1 MKFQSPFKKEEK
13 SWEEVSIEKVPRN
26 LQYEIVQEKDV
37 LNANMEQAVA
47 KTAIIKQGK
56 VNKRKLF
63 VDWRGKRYFVN
74 HILKEKVKGK
84 WRYLVRWNVNYSEA
98 MNAKG
103 DIVYSP
109 ELENLDMDDMASQL
123 KKAVGMVQGL
133 QIDRNTLTLVGIA
146 LVFGIPIGLG
156 LWPGIL
162 HPPNTVIHW
171 VPRA

>member
-1 MKFQSPFKKEEK
+1 MRGFELRRKEP
-13 SWEEVSIEKVPRN
+13 SWEEATIEKVPRN

-37 LNANMEQAVA
+37 LNESMAEPVA

-133 QIDRNTLTLVGIA
+133 QIDRNTITLIIIA